1 MAASPFSVL
10 VYLFNK
16 IYSAFCENQFFR
28 VFFPRFSHFSA
39 FAPIFRTS
47 GI

>member
-1 MAASPFSVL
+1 MTVSPFSVL

-16 IYSAFCENQFFR
+16 IYSAFCENQFCR
-28 VFFPRFSHFSA
+28 VFFPVFSHFSA
-39 FAPIFRTS
+39 FAPFFRLS